1 MSRRLP
7 GRGCATQIRTQD
19 GNRYFFS
26 SQRRGFMATAEG
38 GMRWFKP
45 SRLSGVKIGT
55 ALATPFARTPSYAQ
69 GSMDVSNL
77 EWEIADHISADR
89 FEGAEI
95 THYRETEGEIG
106 ATLFTGYVS
115 QRGGVQADGT
125 KASFSYTSTLG
136 AFLPNATIGGRVFLD
151 RDTFPNLAPAPVVAV
166 TLVATGSAGSDEI
179 VRVGIATNHGFALAL
194 PYAGPWPVGPQRIS
208 GLTAGSTTFTVV
220 GRDVAN
226 SIIFAGQTTFTVPS
240 YGAVQ
245 LWVNPEDVEGEAPA
259 EVSNPNEGA
268 AIPVLLGQY
277 MGASGATDEDGNPEA
292 QVFCPAYVYDWMQ
305 SNAALCKYVYEDL
318 FDPLTEGALRTS
330 TAGNNDV
337 IIIDT
342 APPTEDSNG
351 EPIDNPWTYT
361 DDRTSIKRG
370 QFRYLRKDGVDV
382 LGGGLI
388 TWHAPGGP
396 GSVFGTFDLNVTVLT
411 AWMREVFNKP
421 DFTFDPSR
429 FHILT
434 QAAGAKVTDATVQAA
449 VPGMNAYRFAGL
461 VARLLVNHAKIPAA
475 KLDLDSLR
483 SMDALALPKMRR
495 FLTSPE
501 QVGTIYAA
509 ACQEA
514 GVLSYE
520 TTAGLVAWKKTSI
533 TAPPPA
539 VFRFDEAR
547 TAAGSVSYATN
558 DWGPYFNAAS
568 GITDQGLPYDLAAGK
583 ITVGEI
589 VNEDALAANRGV
601 KVGAPGGPIAFLM
614 AYDKAEM
621 RASIREQLA
630 VQGLPS
636 DTYHA
641 RVYALDVG
649 TGAALCDVDAADA
662 LVAGDTLSCG
672 YIASRVDAE
681 MRRLLPK
688 GTNALVVGLDK
699 NPDDDSIDV
708 TFWKMGGTTA
718 NKGQALWY
726 DPALHTNPSSLG
738 GGAAPSA
745 WDRTKS
751 DAWKAYWTNASGS
764 GVGGW
769 WAAEDD
775 GHIDAADTSG
785 YSYSVQRGS

>member
-1 MSRRLP
+1 MSRLP
-7 GRGCATQIRTQD
+7 GRGTATVLKTQD
-19 GNRYFFS
+19 GTYYCLS
-26 SQRRGFMATAEG
+26 SKERGFMAALDG
-38 GMRWFKP
+38 GMRWFRPARITSPRISTTLPTPQARVP
-45 SRLSGVKIGT
+45 SSASGSVQ
-55 ALATPFARTPSYAQ
+55 SQ
-69 GSMDVSNL
+69 NL
-77 EWEIADHISADR
+77 DWWIADHLSEDR
-89 FEGAEI
+89 FDGAEI
-95 THYRETEGEIG
+95 THYRETAGGLG
-106 ATLFTGYVS
+106 ATLFSGFVKTK
-115 QRGGVQADGT
+115 GGVQADGESVT
-125 KASFSYTSTLG
+125 FNYTDVAG
-136 AFLPNATIGGRVFLD
+136 YYLPGKTIGGRVFLD
-151 RDTFPNLAPAPVVAV
+151 RDTFPNLAPAPMVAV
-166 TLVATGSAGSDEI
+166 TLEAQGSAGSDEI
-179 VRVGIATNHGFALAL
+179 VRVGIATNHGFALSL

-220 GRDVAN
+220 GRNASN
-226 SIIFAGQTTFTVPS
+226 TIIFAGQTTFTVPS

-245 LWVNPEDVEGEAPA
+245 LWINPEDVEGEAPA

-305 SNAALCKYVYEDL
+305 ANANLCKYVYEDL
-318 FDPLTEGALRTS
+318 FDPVTEGALRTS

-382 LGGGLI
+382 LPGGLI

-396 GSVFGTFDLNVTVLT
+396 GGLFGTFDINVSVLT
-411 AWMREVFNKP
+411 GWMREVFNKP
-421 DFTFDPSR
+421 DFIFDPSR

-434 QAAGAKVTDATVQAA
+434 QAAGAKVTDDDVQAA
-449 VPGMNAYRFAGL
+449 VPGMNAYRFAGI

-475 KLDLDSLR
+475 RLDLDSLR
-483 SMDALALPKMRR
+483 AMDALRLPKLRR

-501 QVGTIYAA
+501 DVGIIYAA
-509 ACQEA
+509 CCQES
-514 GVLSYE
+514 GVLHYI
-520 TTAGLVAWKKTSI
+520 TLAGKIAWKKTSL

-547 TAAGSVSYATN
+547 TLAGSMSYSSN

-568 GITDQGLPYDLAAGK
+568 GITDQGLPYQLDAGK

-589 VNEDALAANRGV
+589 VNADAVAANRGV
-601 KVGAPGGPIAFLM
+601 KVNPPDGPIVFLV

-621 RASIREQLA
+621 KASIKDTLSI
-630 VQGLPS
+630 QGLPS

-641 RVYALDVG
+641 AARGIAAGGSADTRDVN
-649 TGAALCDVDAADA
+649 AADA
-662 LVAGDTLSCG
+662 LVCGDTIEAG
-672 YIASRVDAE
+672 YIASRIDANV
-681 MRRLLPK
+681 RRLLPK
-688 GTNALVVGLDK
+688 GSRAIVVGLDK
-699 NPDDDSIDV
+699 DLDTDV
-708 TFWKMGGTTA
+708 IEPTFWRFGASAA
-718 NKGQALWY
+718 NKGLMLWY
-726 DPALHTNPSSLG
+726 DPALHSNPSSLG
-738 GGAAPSA
+738 GGAAPTS

-751 DAWKAYWTNASGS
+751 DAWKAHWSNTSGS

-769 WAAEDD
+769 WSDESS
-775 GHIDAADTSG
+775 GKIDPLDSSPYA
-785 YSYSVQRGS
+785 YSIRRGS